1 MITEIAKKTSL
12 GTSDLLTRFLGDCQ
26 ARGLSPYT
34 IKTYRAYLRHFAV
47 ENPIIPTDT
56 KIVENWL
63 SVRGESLD
71 GGKRGNVCKML
82 QSFYDYLWRSNVIAS
97 SPIPP
102 GKIGRPRKP
111 LKPKRPRGRPRKTT
125 NNADKVVE
133 GGVRTF
139 TVTFTGTI
147 TISPAAP
154 TV

>member
-82 QSFYDYLWRSNVIAS
+82 QSFYDYLWRSDVIPS

-102 GKIGRPRKP
+102 GKMGRPRNPPKPKQPVGRPRK
-111 LKPKRPRGRPRKTT
+111 
-125 NNADKVVE
+125 NADKVVE

-147 TISPAAP
+147 TIAS